1 MAYKPPTAVNVLTT
15 IFDLLELESPSDLV
29 VDGESFEGLPSKVFM
44 GAKKALIFLGPF
56 HTG

>member
-1 MAYKPPTAVNVLTT
+1 MARERLTALNALTT
-15 IFDLLELESPSDLV
+15 IFCLRGPEPPSGLLI
-29 VDGESFEGLPSKVFM
+29 DGEFFEGLPSKVFM